1 MSIPALHIYDSM
13 TAQKRPFTPIH
24 AGKVG
29 IYVCGMTVYDY
40 CHIGHAR
47 VMVGFDIVV
56 RWLRHIGYDVNYV
69 RNITDIDDKIIN
81 RAVDNGE
88 SIFALTERFIDAMHQ
103 DADALGC
110 VRPNSEP
117 KATDFIPQMQ
127 NLIQTLENKA
137 LAYQGSTGDVYYA
150 VENFADYGKLSKR
163 KLADMQAGASE
174 RVTVETDKK
183 NPFDFVLWKSAKPTE
198 PAETQWQSPWG
209 MGRPGWHIE
218 CSAMSTCC
226 LGDTFDIHGGGHDLQ
241 FPHHENEIAQSEGA
255 TGKTYAN
262 NWMHVGFINVDGE
275 KMSKSL
281 GNFFTI
287 RDVMGQFHP
296 ETIRFFILSSH
307 YRSPVNFS
315 DKALFETERNL
326 SKFYYFRKENISFE
340 GKYWFDIKRLRENKK
355 NIFKNS
361 SMNMQKG
368 FLRDFTNAMNDDF
381 NTPKAISVMFQVIK
395 FIKRIQDDILNYNES
410 LSDENYSFDLILRQ
424 YIELI
429 DSFNFMTRALNICS
443 LNGNNTQPKL
453 KVFKFINR
461 FERKN
466 IDSEEF
472 DVERIELLI
481 EERRKAKLSKDFTK
495 ADQIRNE
502 LKAQG
507 VELEDGRNGTTWRR
521 V

>member
-1 MSIPALHIYDSM
+1 MTQLTQPMPITIYDSM
-13 TAQKRPFTPIH
+13 SGQKRPFTPLE

-29 IYVCGMTVYDY
+29 MYVCGMTVYDY

-47 VMVGFDIVV
+47 VMVGFDVVV

-81 RAVDNGE
+81 RAKDNGE
-88 SIFALTERFIDAMHQ
+88 SIYQLTDRFIKAMHE
-103 DADALGC
+103 DADNLGC
-110 VRPNSEP
+110 ERPNSEP

-127 NLIQTLENKA
+127 HLIQTLESKN
-137 LAYQGSTGDVYYA
+137 LAYQGATGDVYYA
-150 VENFADYGKLSKR
+150 VENFAEYGKLSKR
-163 KLADMQAGASE
+163 RLADMQAGASE
-174 RVTVETDKK
+174 RVNVETDKK
-183 NPFDFVLWKSAKPTE
+183 NPFDFVLWKSAKQTE
-198 PAETQWQSPWG
+198 PSETKWQSPWG
-209 MGRPGWHIE
+209 VGRPGWHIE

-315 DKALFETERNL
+315 DSALKEAQTSLTRLYQALKSVENL
-326 SKFYYFRKENISFE
+326 TQPAGEIDKTP
-340 GKYWFDIKRLRENKK
+340 
-355 NIFKNS
+355 FKTPFN
-361 SMNMQKG
+361 Q
-368 FLRDFTNAMNDDF
+368 AMCDDF
-381 NTPKAISVMFQVIK
+381 NSAGAVSVLFSLAREINKAVNLETVEGNAQALALATLLK
-395 FIKRIQDDILNYNES
+395 DLAQPLNILQLNPTDFLQAKVGETTG
-410 LSDENYSFDLILRQ
+410 LSDSE
-424 YIELI
+424 IE
-429 DSFNFMTRALNICS
+429 A
-443 LNGNNTQPKL
+443 
-453 KVFKFINR
+453 FI
-461 FERKN
+461 EARKQA
-466 IDSEEF
+466 
-472 DVERIELLI
+472 
-481 EERRKAKLSKDFTK
+481 KADKDFAK
-495 ADQIRNE
+495 ADQIRSD

-507 VELEDGRNGTTWRR
+507 IELEDGKNGTTWRR

>member
-1 MSIPALHIYDSM
+1 MTQLTQPMPITIYDSM
-13 TAQKRPFTPIH
+13 SGQKRPFTPLE

-29 IYVCGMTVYDY
+29 MYVCGMTVYDY

-47 VMVGFDIVV
+47 VMVGFDVVV
-56 RWLRHIGYDVNYV
+56 RWLRHMGYDVNYV

-81 RAVDNGE
+81 RAKDNGE
-88 SIFALTERFIDAMHQ
+88 SIYQLTDRFIKAMHE
-103 DADALGC
+103 DADNLGC

-127 NLIQTLENKA
+127 HLIQTLESKN
-137 LAYQGSTGDVYYA
+137 LAYQGATGDVYYA
-150 VENFADYGKLSKR
+150 VENFAEYGKLSKR
-163 KLADMQAGASE
+163 RLADMQAGASE
-174 RVTVETDKK
+174 RVNVETDKK
-183 NPFDFVLWKSAKPTE
+183 NPFDFVLWKSAKQTE
-198 PAETQWQSPWG
+198 PSETKWQSPWG
-209 MGRPGWHIE
+209 VGRPGWHIE

-315 DKALFETERNL
+315 DSALKEAQTSLTRLYQALKSVENLTDLAGEIDKTPFEIPFN
-326 SKFYYFRKENISFE
+326 
-340 GKYWFDIKRLRENKK
+340 
-355 NIFKNS
+355 
-361 SMNMQKG
+361 Q
-368 FLRDFTNAMNDDF
+368 AMCDDF
-381 NTPKAISVMFQVIK
+381 NSAGAVSVLFSLAREINKAVNLETAEGNAQALALAALLK
-395 FIKRIQDDILNYNES
+395 DLAQPLNILQLNPTDFLQAKVGETTG
-410 LSDENYSFDLILRQ
+410 LSDSE
-424 YIELI
+424 IE
-429 DSFNFMTRALNICS
+429 A
-443 LNGNNTQPKL
+443 
-453 KVFKFINR
+453 FI
-461 FERKN
+461 EARKQA
-466 IDSEEF
+466 
-472 DVERIELLI
+472 
-481 EERRKAKLSKDFTK
+481 KADKDFAK
-495 ADQIRNE
+495 ADQIRHD

-507 VELEDGRNGTTWRR
+507 VELEDGKNGTTWRR

>member
-1 MSIPALHIYDSM
+1 MTQLTQPMPITIYDSM
-13 TAQKRPFTPIH
+13 SGQKRPFTPLE

-29 IYVCGMTVYDY
+29 MYVCGMTVYDY

-47 VMVGFDIVV
+47 VMVGFDVVV

-81 RAVDNGE
+81 RAKDNGE
-88 SIFALTERFIDAMHQ
+88 SIYQLTDRFIKAMHE
-103 DADALGC
+103 DADNLGC

-117 KATDFIPQMQ
+117 RATDFIPQMQ
-127 NLIQTLENKA
+127 HLIQTLESKN
-137 LAYQGSTGDVYYA
+137 LAYQGATGDVYYA
-150 VENFADYGKLSKR
+150 VENFAEYGKLSKR
-163 KLADMQAGASE
+163 RLADMQAGASE
-174 RVTVETDKK
+174 RVNVETHKK
-183 NPFDFVLWKSAKPTE
+183 NPFDFVLWKSAKQTE
-198 PAETQWQSPWG
+198 PSETKWQSPWG
-209 MGRPGWHIE
+209 VGRPGWHIE

-315 DKALFETERNL
+315 DSALKEAQTSLTRLYQALKSVENLTEPAGEIDKTPFEIPFN
-326 SKFYYFRKENISFE
+326 
-340 GKYWFDIKRLRENKK
+340 
-355 NIFKNS
+355 
-361 SMNMQKG
+361 Q
-368 FLRDFTNAMNDDF
+368 AMCDDF
-381 NTPKAISVMFQVIK
+381 NSAGAVSVLFSLAREINKAVNLETAEGNAQALALATLLK
-395 FIKRIQDDILNYNES
+395 DLAQPLNILQLNPTDFLQAKVGETTG
-410 LSDENYSFDLILRQ
+410 LSDSE
-424 YIELI
+424 IE
-429 DSFNFMTRALNICS
+429 A
-443 LNGNNTQPKL
+443 
-453 KVFKFINR
+453 FI
-461 FERKN
+461 EARKQA
-466 IDSEEF
+466 
-472 DVERIELLI
+472 
-481 EERRKAKLSKDFTK
+481 KADKDFAK
-495 ADQIRNE
+495 ADQIRND

-507 VELEDGRNGTTWRR
+507 VELEDGKNGTTWRR

>member
-1 MSIPALHIYDSM
+1 MTQLTQPMPITIYDSM
-13 TAQKRPFTPIH
+13 SGQKRPFTPLE

-29 IYVCGMTVYDY
+29 MYVCGMTVYDY

-47 VMVGFDIVV
+47 VMVGFDVVV

-81 RAVDNGE
+81 RAKDNGE
-88 SIFALTERFIDAMHQ
+88 SIYQLTDRFIKAMHE
-103 DADALGC
+103 DADNLGC

-127 NLIQTLENKA
+127 HLIQTLESKK
-137 LAYQGSTGDVYYA
+137 LAYQGATGDVYYA
-150 VENFADYGKLSKR
+150 VENFAEYGKLSKR
-163 KLADMQAGASE
+163 RLADMQAGASE
-174 RVTVETDKK
+174 RVNVETDKK
-183 NPFDFVLWKSAKPTE
+183 NPFDFVLWKAAKQTE
-198 PAETQWQSPWG
+198 PSETKWQSPWG
-209 MGRPGWHIE
+209 VGRPGWHIE

-315 DKALFETERNL
+315 DSALKEAQTSLTRLYQALKSVESLTQPAGKIDKTPFETPFN
-326 SKFYYFRKENISFE
+326 
-340 GKYWFDIKRLRENKK
+340 
-355 NIFKNS
+355 
-361 SMNMQKG
+361 Q
-368 FLRDFTNAMNDDF
+368 AMGDDF
-381 NTPKAISVMFQVIK
+381 NSAGAVSVLFSLAREINKAVNLETDEGNAQALALATLLK
-395 FIKRIQDDILNYNES
+395 DLAQPLNILQLNPTDFLQARVGEADG
-410 LSDENYSFDLILRQ
+410 LSDADIQ
-424 YIELI
+424 AQI
-429 DSFNFMTRALNICS
+429 DA
-443 LNGNNTQPKL
+443 
-453 KVFKFINR
+453 
-461 FERKN
+461 RKQA
-466 IDSEEF
+466 
-472 DVERIELLI
+472 
-481 EERRKAKLSKDFTK
+481 KADKDFAK
-495 ADQIRNE
+495 ADQIRHD

-507 VELEDGRNGTTWRR
+507 IELEDGKNGTTWRR

>member
-1 MSIPALHIYDSM
+1 MTQLTQPMPITIYDSM
-13 TAQKRPFTPIH
+13 SGQKRPFTPLE

-29 IYVCGMTVYDY
+29 MYVCGMTVYDY

-47 VMVGFDIVV
+47 VMVGFDVVV

-81 RAVDNGE
+81 RARENGE
-88 SIFALTERFIDAMHQ
+88 SIYQLTDRFIKAMHE
-103 DADALGC
+103 DADNLGC
-110 VRPNSEP
+110 ERPNSEP

-127 NLIQTLENKA
+127 HLIQTLESKK
-137 LAYQGSTGDVYYA
+137 LAYQGATGDVYYA
-150 VENFADYGKLSKR
+150 VENFAEYGKLSKR
-163 KLADMQAGASE
+163 RLADMQAGASE
-174 RVTVETDKK
+174 RVNVETDKK
-183 NPFDFVLWKSAKPTE
+183 NPFDFVLWKSAKQTE
-198 PAETQWQSPWG
+198 PSETKWQSPWG
-209 MGRPGWHIE
+209 VGRPGWHIE

-315 DKALFETERNL
+315 DSALKEAQTSLTRLYQALKSVESLTQPAGKIDKTPFETPFN
-326 SKFYYFRKENISFE
+326 
-340 GKYWFDIKRLRENKK
+340 
-355 NIFKNS
+355 
-361 SMNMQKG
+361 Q
-368 FLRDFTNAMNDDF
+368 AMGDDF
-381 NTPKAISVMFQVIK
+381 NSAGAVSVLFSLAREINKAVNLETDEGNAQALALATLLK
-395 FIKRIQDDILNYNES
+395 DLAQPLNILQLNPTDFLQARVGEADG
-410 LSDENYSFDLILRQ
+410 LSDADIQ
-424 YIELI
+424 AQI
-429 DSFNFMTRALNICS
+429 DA
-443 LNGNNTQPKL
+443 
-453 KVFKFINR
+453 
-461 FERKN
+461 RKQA
-466 IDSEEF
+466 
-472 DVERIELLI
+472 
-481 EERRKAKLSKDFTK
+481 KADKDFAK
-495 ADQIRNE
+495 ADQIRHD

-507 VELEDGRNGTTWRR
+507 IELEDGKNGTTWRR

>member
-1 MSIPALHIYDSM
+1 MTQLTQPMPITIYDSM
-13 TAQKRPFTPIH
+13 SGQKRPFTPLQ

-29 IYVCGMTVYDY
+29 MYVCGMTVYDY

-47 VMVGFDIVV
+47 VMVGFDVVV

-81 RAVDNGE
+81 RAKDNGE
-88 SIFALTERFIDAMHQ
+88 SIYQLTDRFIKAMHE
-103 DADALGC
+103 DADNLGC
-110 VRPNSEP
+110 ERPNSEP

-127 NLIQTLENKA
+127 HLIQTLESKN
-137 LAYQGSTGDVYYA
+137 LVYQGATGDVYYA
-150 VENFADYGKLSKR
+150 VENFAEYGKLSKR
-163 KLADMQAGASE
+163 RLADMQAGASE
-174 RVTVETDKK
+174 RVNVETDKK
-183 NPFDFVLWKSAKPTE
+183 NPFDFVLWKSAKQTE
-198 PAETQWQSPWG
+198 PSETKWQSPWG
-209 MGRPGWHIE
+209 VGRPGWHIE

-315 DKALFETERNL
+315 DSALKEAQTSLTRLYQALKSVESLTEPAGEIVKTPFETPFN
-326 SKFYYFRKENISFE
+326 
-340 GKYWFDIKRLRENKK
+340 
-355 NIFKNS
+355 
-361 SMNMQKG
+361 Q
-368 FLRDFTNAMNDDF
+368 AMCDDF
-381 NTPKAISVMFQVIK
+381 NSAGAVSVLFSLAREINKAVNLETAEGNAQALALATLLK
-395 FIKRIQDDILNYNES
+395 DLAQPLNILQLNPTDFLQAKVGETTG
-410 LSDENYSFDLILRQ
+410 LSDSE
-424 YIELI
+424 IE
-429 DSFNFMTRALNICS
+429 A
-443 LNGNNTQPKL
+443 
-453 KVFKFINR
+453 FI
-461 FERKN
+461 EARKQA
-466 IDSEEF
+466 
-472 DVERIELLI
+472 
-481 EERRKAKLSKDFTK
+481 KANKDFAK
-495 ADQIRNE
+495 ADQIRND

-507 VELEDGRNGTTWRR
+507 VELEDGKNGTTWRR
-521 V
+521 I

>member
-1 MSIPALHIYDSM
+1 MTQLTQPMPITIYDSM
-13 TAQKRPFTPIH
+13 SGQKRPFTPLE

-29 IYVCGMTVYDY
+29 MYVCGMTVYDY

-47 VMVGFDIVV
+47 VMVGFDVVV

-81 RAVDNGE
+81 RAKDNGE
-88 SIFALTERFIDAMHQ
+88 SIYQLTDRFIKAMHE
-103 DADALGC
+103 DADNLGC
-110 VRPNSEP
+110 ERPNSEP

-127 NLIQTLENKA
+127 HLIQTLESKN
-137 LAYQGSTGDVYYA
+137 LAYQGATGDVYYA
-150 VENFADYGKLSKR
+150 VENFAEYGKLSKR
-163 KLADMQAGASE
+163 RLADMQAGASE
-174 RVTVETDKK
+174 RVNVETDKK
-183 NPFDFVLWKSAKPTE
+183 NPFDFVLWKSAKQTE
-198 PAETQWQSPWG
+198 PSETKWQSPWG
-209 MGRPGWHIE
+209 VGRPGWHIE

-315 DKALFETERNL
+315 DSALKEAQTSLTRLYQALKSVENLTQPAGEIDKTPFEIPFN
-326 SKFYYFRKENISFE
+326 
-340 GKYWFDIKRLRENKK
+340 
-355 NIFKNS
+355 
-361 SMNMQKG
+361 Q
-368 FLRDFTNAMNDDF
+368 AMCDDF
-381 NTPKAISVMFQVIK
+381 NSAGAVSVLFSLAREINKAVNLATAEGNAQALALATLLK
-395 FIKRIQDDILNYNES
+395 DLAQPLNILQLNPTDFLQAKVGETTG
-410 LSDENYSFDLILRQ
+410 LSDSE
-424 YIELI
+424 IE
-429 DSFNFMTRALNICS
+429 A
-443 LNGNNTQPKL
+443 
-453 KVFKFINR
+453 FI
-461 FERKN
+461 EARKQA
-466 IDSEEF
+466 
-472 DVERIELLI
+472 
-481 EERRKAKLSKDFTK
+481 KADKDFAK
-495 ADQIRNE
+495 ADQIRHD

-507 VELEDGRNGTTWRR
+507 IELEDGKNGTTWRR